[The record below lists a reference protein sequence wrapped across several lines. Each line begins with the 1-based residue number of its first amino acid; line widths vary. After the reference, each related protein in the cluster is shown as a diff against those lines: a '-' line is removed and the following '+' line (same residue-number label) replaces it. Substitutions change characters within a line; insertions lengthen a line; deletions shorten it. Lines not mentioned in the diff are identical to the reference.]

1 MAEGILKNLNP
12 ALELLSAGVAP
23 ASRVSS
29 KTVTVMKEIGIDI
42 SDAYPK
48 NVDQFLNEAFDYVI
62 TVCDYAKETCPV
74 FLGDVKHR
82 LHIGF
87 EDPGF
92 VVGTEEEILAA
103 HRRVRDEMREKLMEF
118 YRTHIQNKED

>member
-1 MAEGILKNLNP
+1 
-12 ALELLSAGVAP
+12 
-23 ASRVSS
+23 
-29 KTVTVMKEIGIDI
+29 MKEIGIDI

-74 FLGDVKHR
+74 FLGDVKHH

-103 HRRVRDEMREKLMEF
+103 HRRVRDEMREKFMEF
-118 YRTHIQNKED
+118 YRTHIQNKEN